1 MCCQG
6 GGNCGNALTAAAR
19 LGLHA
24 TIVSKIGDDGV
35 GDGILAEFQRDA
47 VDTSHMLRAEGS
59 PSPFTYIVVDREGG
73 TCCCCRC
80 LTVIIIGLGLRQRRT
95 RLICCCVTWLVAAPG
110 CLGGPLL
117 TRPAS
122 LHRTHIHRGVAV
134 PCAAAA
140 GGTRTCIHTPGQP
153 MTPEELT
160 AELAGS
166 ALRDAALV
174 YFDGRLTEAA
184 LVLAA
189 AARQR
194 GVPVLV
200 EAERLRPGL
209 EQLLGMADFVV
220 SSTHFPQEWTG
231 EELLGDALVATFGCV
246 PCGAARPKAA
256 AEHGLSAYPTWF
268 CNVWC

>member
-1 MCCQG
+1 
-6 GGNCGNALTAAAR
+6 
-19 LGLHA
+19 
-24 TIVSKIGDDGV
+24 
-35 GDGILAEFQRDA
+35 
-47 VDTSHMLRAEGS
+47 
-59 PSPFTYIVVDREGG
+59 
-73 TCCCCRC
+73 
-80 LTVIIIGLGLRQRRT
+80 
-95 RLICCCVTWLVAAPG
+95 
-110 CLGGPLL
+110 
-117 TRPAS
+117 
-122 LHRTHIHRGVAV
+122 
-134 PCAAAA
+134 
-140 GGTRTCIHTPGQP
+140 

-160 AELAGS
+160 AKLAGS
-166 ALRDAALV
+166 ALQDAALV

-268 CNVWC
+268 FNVWC